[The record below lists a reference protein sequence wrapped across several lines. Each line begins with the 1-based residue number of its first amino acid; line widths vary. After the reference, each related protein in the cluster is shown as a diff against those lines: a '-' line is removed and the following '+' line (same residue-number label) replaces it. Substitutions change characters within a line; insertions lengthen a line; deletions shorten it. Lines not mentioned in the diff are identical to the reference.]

1 MKNFLR
7 DPVDHISVRF
17 IVLIIINGRHDIVG
31 VPQPIFIPRQIITED
46 CSMCPHGITVIGF
59 LQFFALGIDTAYI
72 TRDLMVLRKLIV
84 FDLVGDFV

>member
-59 LQFFALGIDTAYI
+59 LQFFALGIGGNMEWNMDTDN
-72 TRDLMVLRKLIV
+72 RCPVLAPSCS
-84 FDLVGDFV
+84 